1 MTSPFCRDDP
11 LTTKLH
17 SPVERR
23 TAAAIAVRRKYTVD
37 VRFKA
42 ARVRLFNLVSSGSL
56 TSASAVAYAAGIGQ
70 LAWSRTPL
78 GQLPPVR
85 AVEVHVLEPV
95 VALGAV
101 VVPVRWETRGRSR
114 LQVLDADLSLMP
126 ATQDATVLVLTGT
139 FRLPASLAGAQTVAA
154 TEPHAAAVAC
164 ADTLLGHVAEALTG
178 PVVPARA

>member
-11 LTTKLH
+11 LTAKLH

-23 TAAAIAVRRKYTVD
+23 TAAAIAVRRKYTVG

-56 TSASAVAYAAGIGQ
+56 TPASASAYAAGIGQ

-95 VALGAV
+95 VARGAV
-101 VVPVRWETRGRSR
+101 VVPLRWEARGRAP
-114 LQVLDADLSLMP
+114 LQVLDADLSLMAGP
-126 ATQDATVLVLTGT
+126 QDSTVLVLTGT
-139 FRLPASLAGAQTVAA
+139 FRLPGPLADARASAA
-154 TEPHAAAVAC
+154 TEPHAAAVTC

-178 PVVPARA
+178 PVVPAHV